1 MRISLLILLI
11 ALLSCKQSNKHQE
24 KKTFAPI
31 EKLKAGNTRFA
42 QGHPLHPDA
51 TRKRIRE
58 LKKGQIPHT
67 IVVSCSDSRVPPE
80 LIFDQGFGN
89 IFSIRTAG
97 NIIGDYELGSIEYA
111 VEHFNCNLVVVMGH
125 ESCGAIEAYL
135 KADHLHP
142 HSDHIGKIVEYITNE
157 AEEKA
162 LPDSVHNNIDFAV
175 RANISHG
182 VNLLRSSMPV
192 LKPLADKHKI
202 SIIGALY
209 DLDTGKVSF
218 LD

>member
-1 MRISLLILLI
+1 MILLV
-11 ALLSCKQSNKHQE
+11 ALLGCTQSNKQE
-24 KKTFAPI
+24 EEQAFAPL

-42 QGHPLHPDA
+42 QGHPLHPDE

-58 LKKGQIPHT
+58 LKKGQHPYA

-80 LIFDQGFGN
+80 LIFDQGFGD

-111 VEHFNCNLVVVMGH
+111 VEHFDCNLVVVMGH
-125 ESCGAIEAYL
+125 ENCGAIEAYL

-142 HSDHIGKIVEYITNE
+142 HFDHIEKIVEYITNE

-162 LPDSVHNNIDFAV
+162 LADSVHNNIDYAV

-192 LKPLADKHKI
+192 LKPLADKNKLT
-202 SIIGALY
+202 IIGALY

-218 LD
+218 LE